1 MKMGRYEEVKAFLKK
16 NYFKAE
22 DVEDIRELLHEAF
35 PDKTD
40 FNIRIMLIRGKN
52 DLEKIIKN

>member
-22 DVEDIRELLHEAF
+22 DVEDIRELLHETF

-40 FNIRIMLIRGKN
+40 FHIRTMLIRSKN